1 MRTKYYL
8 AAITAFTIWGMFSFV
23 LKPLQAYPSQD
34 ILFYRI
40 FLSVTLMLAI
50 NFLVRR
56 RHLLA
61 TKAYLMGLPKKK
73 RQTLI
78 GLSILSA
85 LLLSANWFF
94 FIYVMNHISVKTAAF
109 SYLICPILTTV
120 CAYII
125 LRETLTTLQWVSVL
139 VSVAA
144 CVLLSFNNVGD
155 LGYSLL
161 VAGSY
166 ALYLVIQKKFQ
177 EVDKFVLL
185 SSQMVITALIL
196 LPFYFKVS
204 GPLPA
209 EPKFYIYIAIIAV
222 GFTIIPMLLNLFA
235 LKGIA
240 SSTLGIL
247 MYLNPLIGFFLA
259 AFYYKEEI
267 TPTQIV
273 SYGMIVISIAIFNI
287 GNFLKTSNSAA
298 KSR

>member
-1 MRTKYYL
+1 MRAKYYL

-23 LKPLQAYPSQD
+23 LKPLQAYPSPD

-50 NFLVRR
+50 NVLVRR
-56 RHLLA
+56 KQLLE
-61 TKAYLMGLPKKK
+61 TKAYLMSLPKSK
-73 RQTLI
+73 RQALI
-78 GLSILSA
+78 GLAVLSSV
-85 LLLSANWFF
+85 LLSANWFF

-120 CAYII
+120 CAFII
-125 LRETLTTLQWVSVL
+125 LRERLTGLQWFSVL
-139 VSVAA
+139 ISAGA
-144 CVLLSFNNVGD
+144 CALLSLNNVGD
-155 LGYSLL
+155 LGFSLL

-177 EVDKFVLL
+177 EIDKFMLL
-185 SSQMVITALIL
+185 STQLVITALML
-196 LPFYFKVS
+196 LPFYFNLS

-209 EPKFYIYIAIIAV
+209 EPKFYTYIAIIAI

-247 MYLNPLIGFFLA
+247 MYLNPIIGFMLA

-267 TPTQIV
+267 TSTQII
-273 SYGMIVISIAIFNI
+273 SYSLIVVSIAIFNI
-287 GNFLKTSNSAA
+287 GSYLKI
-298 KSR
+298 KSSKLL

>member
-1 MRTKYYL
+1 MRAKYYL
-8 AAITAFTIWGMFSFV
+8 AAIIAFSVWGMFSFV
-23 LKPLQAYPSQD
+23 LKPLQGYPSPD

-50 NFLVRR
+50 N
-56 RHLLA
+56 LLA
-61 TKAYLMGLPKKK
+61 RRKQLKETKNYLLNLPAKK

-78 GLSILSA
+78 
-85 LLLSANWFF
+85 LLTVFSSVMLSANWFF
-94 FIYVMNHISVKTAAF
+94 FIYVMNHISVKAAAF

-120 CAYII
+120 CAFII
-125 LRETLTTLQWVSVL
+125 LRERLTPLQWFSVL
-139 VSVAA
+139 ISASA
-144 CVLLSFNNVGD
+144 CVLLSFNNVAD
-155 LGYSLL
+155 LGFSLL

-185 SSQMVITALIL
+185 SSQLVITALIL
-196 LPFYFKVS
+196 LPFYFTIS

-209 EPKFYIYIAIIAV
+209 EPKFYIYIAIIAI

-235 LKGIA
+235 LKGIT

-247 MYLNPLIGFFLA
+247 MYLNPIIGFVLA

-267 TPTQIV
+267 SATQIV
-273 SYGMIVISIAIFNI
+273 AYSLIGVAIVIFNI
-287 GNFLKTSNSAA
+287 GSYLKLRAA
-298 KSR
+298 NK

>member
-1 MRTKYYL
+1 MRAKYYL

-23 LKPLQAYPSQD
+23 LKPLQAYPSPD

-40 FLSVTLMLAI
+40 LLSVTLMMLI
-50 NFLVRR
+50 NLLIRR
-56 RHLLA
+56 KQVLETRDYL
-61 TKAYLMGLPKKK
+61 KALPSKK
-73 RQTLI
+73 RQALI
-78 GLSILSA
+78 SLSVLSA
-85 LLLSANWFF
+85 VLLSANWFF
-94 FIYVMNHISVKTAAF
+94 FIYVMNHISVKAAAF

-120 CAYII
+120 CAFII
-125 LRETLTTLQWVSVL
+125 LRERLTSLQWFSVL
-139 VSVAA
+139 VSIAA
-144 CVLLSFNNVGD
+144 CVLLSFNNVAD

-177 EVDKFVLL
+177 DVDKFVLL
-185 SSQMVITALIL
+185 SSQMVITAFIL
-196 LPFYFKVS
+196 LPFYFNVS

-235 LKGIA
+235 LKGIS

-247 MYLNPLIGFFLA
+247 MYLNPIIGFFLA

-267 TPTQIV
+267 TATQIIAYSLIGV
-273 SYGMIVISIAIFNI
+273 AIAIFNI
-287 GNFLKTSNSAA
+287 GSYLKLKAIN
-298 KSR
+298 K